1 MSASYSVHKMLHVH
15 VLWSGAWFLQRD
27 DDILNCFPSSD
38 TSDHSS
44 SNFLVGA
51 FAIANGSTFFFYV
64 LLLGLASVWA
74 FLCCS
79 EAKVLIC
86 LLCTIPEIVVTI
98 LGLINSFV
106 DAIFTGI
113 HEQCRSAEANGFLL
127 LNCAVVLINGIVALQ
142 IIAVVVAGMV
152 LLWNGDWCFYIYI
165 LYVILLAALAFFP
178 KLYI

>member
-1 MSASYSVHKMLHVH
+1 MTTAAATFSLVHLLLRMGV
-15 VLWSGAWFLQRD
+15 
-27 DDILNCFPSSD
+27 PSS
-38 TSDHSS
+38 SMYS
-44 SNFLVGA
+44 
-51 FAIANGSTFFFYV
+51 YWQ
-64 LLLGLASVWA
+64 GLASVWA

-98 LGLINSFV
+98 LGLINSLV

-152 LLWNGDWCFYIYI
+152 LLWNGD
-165 LYVILLAALAFFP
+165 
-178 KLYI
+178 

>member
-1 MSASYSVHKMLHVH
+1 MSTSYSVHKINFTSCSCP
-15 VLWSGAWFLQRD
+15 SGTRFLQRD

-44 SNFLVGA
+44 SNFVVGA
-51 FAIANGSTFFFYV
+51 FAIVNGSTFFYV
-64 LLLGLASVWA
+64 LLLGLASIWA

-86 LLCTIPEIVVTI
+86 LLCIIPETVVTI

-113 HEQCRSAEANGFLL
+113 HEQCRLAEANSFLL

-142 IIAVVVAGMV
+142 IIAVVVAGMHGSAMH
-152 LLWNGDWCFYIYI
+152 W
-165 LYVILLAALAFFP
+165 
-178 KLYI
+178 

>member
-1 MSASYSVHKMLHVH
+1 M
-15 VLWSGAWFLQRD
+15 
-27 DDILNCFPSSD
+27 
-38 TSDHSS
+38 
-44 SNFLVGA
+44 
-51 FAIANGSTFFFYV
+51 NGSTFFFYV

-98 LGLINSFV
+98 LGLINSLV

-152 LLWNGDWCFYIYI
+152 LLWNGD
-165 LYVILLAALAFFP
+165 
-178 KLYI
+178 